1 MEKIVMS
8 LRIYPAEVRF
18 EGVQV
23 GMVYSADIKVKN
35 IGNHNRKI
43 RFLAP
48 RDSQFKLNLNKDP
61 IPLAT
66 GLQVTATVTFKPTKA
81 EDVFEK
87 MYVMVAKRKIEIP
100 LIGLIPSCHL
110 EIQTKINFGTVIAN
124 SKEICKSINISNH
137 GTIPGSFGIKYT
149 GVLPITIQPSNGIVK
164 PKSSQTIKVYLC
176 TDKPRIVSELAK
188 VSLQGGEGTFLR
200 IEAYIVQQIIELLDM
215 YGEKILKCIQFGTT
229 FFGTSRIE
237 HAIIYNN
244 SPNSMSWVA
253 VMEHET
259 VGEELGT
266 NLQQRIDDTLYDLC
280 YINKIRSIDV
290 TTIISCIPNEG
301 ILLPY
306 QKTVIT
312 FCFSPKLY
320 ENGKKYAGSSHRQDY
335 ALFLKFEA
343 IESKDPFSK
352 SAKGKAGES
361 HSFHKV
367 ELALTGS
374 GVPVLLNFVP
384 GTDLEFT
391 PCFMGQHSDILCRI
405 ENQSSLIPVTFS
417 FHKVAHFKIIPEKGK
432 IDEGSNQNVLFSFV
446 PHQLGMF
453 KVKQL
458 IDILGSV
465 AEDDFQ
471 SVKVK
476 PFHQIELNFT
486 SICKPITK
494 RIEMKVIPGLTPLI
508 TNSTGQYVVDETGQY
523 KNFAPVAMLQSH
535 ITSIHNHRLSRNLNK
550 DALVA
555 FPNDRS
561 ASLRS
566 GDPRVEIRTIFTK
579 VERYNYVDPEFAYTK
594 EEQKQI
600 NENKDYYA
608 NFTNNLAK
616 QRMLRKSEREFKR
629 SDNAI
634 DIGMAAER
642 GLKSPHL
649 SVTQLTEELTE
660 SQNLPLQEEC
670 LLITQNLVAKETESL
685 KGKVVNLY
693 KSPSTPQEKEDC
705 NLTLTPKQLHQV
717 VIGPSVLNFGDICV
731 NYLCTKEIHVINNLH
746 LNILVQLEIV
756 HEELK
761 KTNPS
766 SYVIPPVS
774 NTFIPIL
781 FEKNT
786 LGTFW
791 KSFSFTINNIPSGNI
806 LVKAVVKPVAL
817 ELSAKEVVLRPI
829 QGFLV
834 KTGYRGTVRL
844 YNRRN
849 CAARFKWQPLVQENG
864 IAFSIRPAKGI
875 VEGYSAL
882 DCEVSWLPSYNS
894 PEKGLFNL
902 QVCNGNTLPLT
913 CVVKIGA
920 TKVALLAH
928 HVLFENCPQGL
939 TTWKR
944 TVLQNIGS
952 HHAYFKICDQD
963 LLPFITIKPSHGII
977 PVGGLTSL
985 NIACTPYFSERFD
998 TRAKVIIRHGN
1009 ELDLR
1014 IGGFVD
1020 IADIVLS
1027 VSFFNFQGVYVGSKK
1042 VIRFLLNNKGTTR
1055 ARVEFDLSHYKDFSL
1070 EFKDCEVFKDP
1081 KLLNAYAVELEEKK
1095 SMECG
1100 LAFSPKEVAAYDFSL
1115 PISVNFTESSTLSYL
1130 CSASQSFDTQLSSSL
1145 VPLIAPLVPPCTVK
1159 AIVLKPTLKLSSTE
1173 FFFDVSLNN
1182 QIPLDFFNEIQT
1194 NEGQILPLSPPSP
1207 TSNEKVLELISTSK
1221 EVVNWNL
1228 DLTYANKRVKDG
1240 TFTFSTLSGSLEP
1253 GEMSS
1258 IFINFC
1264 SMCPGIYTAEVPL
1277 HLKDDPVCYRLLS
1290 LKGTVRS
1297 PKLTFD
1303 PPLVFLTPVP
1313 LGIQTGIDIK
1323 IIPQNYLRKSSVYA
1337 RVPTIK
1343 LYDGLMIDVLSV
1355 DFPNGKF
1362 IDVLPNGINTELI
1375 SHISFKSMKPV
1386 SFSADVLF
1394 LDDENNWFAI
1404 QITAVAENC
1413 LLTVYPYLAYHLDD
1427 QKVILK
1433 QDEKQF
1439 YSNNEAPCLTCPLGA
1454 LSSIYS
1460 TSTSSSDYESVQQK
1474 FGLSVDMVP
1483 ENIPLPVTERSRPED
1498 NEYVGMKQGQYFFP
1512 DEGRKEYLFFEKV
1525 LIAVETWFSLFG
1537 WSQGLNPISV
1547 PESIRRDVSKGQLS
1561 LPNLPKKQM
1570 NSNSEFARHNK
1581 TIYDMLAYLS
1591 GQMLPGVATTQTLPI
1606 DDTERVMHLHWQHST
1621 LLTFLKTQGA
1631 CLPYIL
1637 PEFLLE
1643 PEDYKKWIKMK
1654 VASKGESEASETPDK
1669 YTLIIEDSKFEAMSK
1684 RVWTDV
1690 LLQTYKVLIL
1700 SRVAPM
1706 SSTNMPTIDITK
1718 TPRIKP
1724 DFSSSNIYSKPE
1736 RILLSWMNTN
1746 YENVRSKIWD
1756 NCNKGLPPPEKWIV
1770 NFDKD
1775 LLDGLVLATQVAAY
1789 CPFLIPKYFLDMYTC
1804 AQSPEQ
1810 RLHNCL
1816 IVVKALHEVDLNIDI
1831 QATDICDPNP
1841 VLMLMFCVY
1850 LYENLPFY
1858 LPAKI
1863 IKFPCSLHSTVVRQ
1877 LLLKNPSQKS
1887 LEYNAKIIGWDAAD
1901 FSLPPEY
1908 KSVINIAPRDCVYI
1922 NMEFTSRFLHP
1933 AEAVLMLISKT
1944 KSGRRGTTMT
1954 FALKAEVID
1963 FKAME
1968 IVKCKTPCYQWK
1980 EVTVNVKS
1988 PFQTVGEFS
1997 VNLVESSTFVFQTSQ
2012 INELNKAAK
2021 DENTGCEA
2029 NSVSTESGN
2038 DDEYFTQGK
2047 LLNSSIKCSFMK
2059 EFFCQVDSLFLDAK
2073 EPSSLSL
2080 HFLPFDL
2087 YKRYCVI
2094 IFTNKKIGEFIY
2106 IVEGTSTVPL
2116 PSRFLP
2122 INNPCILNY
2131 SHPPDE
2137 DLSKDDPVLH
2147 LKCDLN
2153 NVLELE
2159 LKVPVVN
2166 NAKADAL
2173 AFAAHQQMSSLEY
2186 ERRKITGT
2194 LNSSSVRAAI
2204 ALLGLT
2210 KLETHMLFHNTK
2222 SKSVLYSTELS
2233 LPEHFDIPKTI
2244 YIPPS
2249 PHRKLKT
2256 LQMEDASKY
2265 QQADFALLPLRFIPL
2280 TAGRYPCYILLLSP
2294 HDIRLFSIECVVNA
2308 DFPDAKFQFE
2318 TPAFEALTQNIPIN
2332 NDTETEWKCIVTLEG
2347 DWFYGPS
2354 VLYVKSGETAQYPL
2368 TFKPI
2373 LECEVTGSLKLR
2385 NQTDGIEHVFELRGI
2400 GKKPLPL
2407 DHAVIDC
2414 QVGKLTKKPIVV
2426 PNYTKDMLTYKVTSD
2441 LPMVWGC
2448 PRITIEPDNAISY
2461 ILHICPWKRGIFKGA
2476 VSFVAED
2483 RKRADLHE
2491 IDSEQSLQKWLLETS
2506 GNLDNKGSVS
2516 DVKVWFFLEINTFPA
2531 PPVETIE
2538 VTCATLDTIGIEIS
2552 ITNPKQKQLHLD
2564 VILTDISLS
2573 GESTLTLEPNE
2584 TRTYV
2589 FKYSPMI
2596 TGSVNESVVFQPHV
2610 GIEFWYLLKLT
2621 AEKPRPT
2628 TLPEI
2633 QCYLGKN
2640 INLTIPLVNTTRE
2653 TLELRVINSNPINF
2667 LLDTSKK
2674 TIFIVPPHST
2684 TEVPVQFYPSAL
2696 GRANHQ
2702 ASFTFQCKQ
2711 LKEWIFHLSGIG
2723 LVPVPLEPVIIK
2735 TCLGRHLSVIIPFR
2749 NPSTEH
2755 VLVDILLKD
2764 KYNRPKL
2771 PATSIDY
2778 MIIKSTGFN
2787 FTLKQTQEI
2796 PLPPKGTLDIP
2807 VLFVPH
2813 IMKLYEAKVIVQIVR
2828 ANGEYWP
2835 YDNPEELGPG
2845 LQSLKRTKN
2854 GDISHILWEY
2864 PIKGIP
2870 IAPPPKT
2877 HQATLRSRARE
2888 RVEETVHVLLT
2899 GVVFQSPEQR
2909 ELVVIPKKPPVED
2922 DQNQVPVNNDL
2933 PEVHEFQY
2941 EIQFESELMKSN
2953 LESCIALYLVKKKQ
2967 NVENAVISLAF
2978 NIVFAPKKP
2987 IRSVITLAVQCS
2999 TDGIWNF
3006 PVTLTA
3012 TEPDV
3017 DDVINI
3023 EGIGLFK
3030 ESSVAFRL
3038 TSQTQYPESFTAYFL
3053 PGSDREFFVK
3063 PQMGELLPI
3072 HTAGTLISVG
3082 FKPQMYSRKHQATLV
3097 IQTENIYWMYQ
3108 INGLPPNTV
3117 PPTNVAARIDSIHKN
3132 KRTIPVQ
3139 QRNFIQ
3145 ENTKLITTGVSS
3157 TIKGAPLILR
3167 KQ

>member
-8 LRIYPAEVRF
+8 LRIYPSEVRF
-18 EGVQV
+18 DGVEV

-35 IGNHNRKI
+35 IGHHNRKI

-48 RDSQFKLNLNKDP
+48 RDSQFKLNMNKDP
-61 IPLAT
+61 ISIAT
-66 GLQVTATVTFKPTKA
+66 GLQVTATVTFTPTKA
-81 EDVFEK
+81 ENIFEK
-87 MYVMVAKRKIEIP
+87 MYIMVAKRKIEIP

-110 EIQTKINFGTVIAN
+110 EIQSKVNFGTVIAN
-124 SKEICKSINISNH
+124 SKEICKSVNINNY
-137 GTIPGSFGIKYT
+137 GTIPAVLRSIAV
-149 GVLPITIQPSNGIVK
+149 GVFDTSALGHRLMSAGRVN
-164 PKSSQTIKVYLC
+164 
-176 TDKPRIVSELAK
+176 
-188 VSLQGGEGTFLR
+188 LQDGEGTFLR
-200 IEAYIVQQIIELLDM
+200 IEAYVVQQIIELLDM
-215 YGEKILKCIQFGTT
+215 YGEKVLKCIQFGTT
-229 FFGTSRIE
+229 FFGTSKIE

-244 SPNSMSWVA
+244 SPNNMSWVA

-266 NLQQRIDDTLYDLC
+266 NLQQRIDDTLHDLC
-280 YINKIRSIDV
+280 YINKLRSIDI
-290 TTIISCIPNEG
+290 TTFISCIPNEG

-320 ENGKKYAGSSHRQDY
+320 ENGKKYADSSHRQDY
-335 ALFLKFEA
+335 VLFLRFEA

-352 SAKGKAGES
+352 VAKGKTSES
-361 HSFHKV
+361 HSFHKA

-384 GTDLEFT
+384 GRDLDFT
-391 PCFMGQHSDILCRI
+391 PCFMGQHSDILCSI
-405 ENQSSLIPVTFS
+405 ENQSTLLPVTFS

-432 IDEGSNQNVLFSFV
+432 IEEESNQNVLFSFV

-465 AEDDFQ
+465 AEDDLQ

-476 PFHQIELNFT
+476 PFHQIELNFA

-494 RIEMKVIPGLTPLI
+494 RIEMKIIPGLTPLI

-523 KNFAPVAMLQSH
+523 KNFAPVAMLKSN
-535 ITSIHNHRLSRNLNK
+535 ITTIHNHHLSKNLNK

-594 EEQKQI
+594 EEEKEI
-600 NENKDYYA
+600 KENEDYYA
-608 NFTNNLAK
+608 NFTHNLAK

-634 DIGMAAER
+634 DIGMTAER

-649 SVTQLTEELTE
+649 SLTHLSEELTE
-660 SQNLPLQEEC
+660 SENLPLKEEC

-685 KGKVVNLY
+685 KGNVISLY
-693 KSPSTPQEKEDC
+693 NKSPSTPQEKEDC
-705 NLTLTPKQLHQV
+705 SLSLTPKQLHQI
-717 VIGPSVLNFGDICV
+717 VIGPSILNFGDICV
-731 NYLCTKEIHVINNLH
+731 NYLCTKEIHVINNLPQ
-746 LNILVQLEIV
+746 NILVQLQIG

-761 KTNPS
+761 KTNPL

-774 NTFIPIL
+774 NTFIPIV
-781 FEKNT
+781 FEKTT
-786 LGTFW
+786 LGPFW

-806 LVKAVVKPVAL
+806 LVKAAVLPVAL

-849 CAARFKWQPLVQENG
+849 CAARFKWQPLIQENG

-902 QVCNGNTLPLT
+902 QVCDGNTLPLA
-913 CVVKIGA
+913 CAVKIGA

-939 TTWKR
+939 TTWKK

-1009 ELDLR
+1009 VLDLR

-1027 VSFFNFQGVYVGSKK
+1027 VSFFNFQGVYVGSTK
-1042 VIRFLLNNKGTTR
+1042 VIPFLLNNKGTTR
-1055 ARVEFDLSHYKDFSL
+1055 ARVEFDLSRYKDFSL
-1070 EFKDCEVFKDP
+1070 QFKDYEVFKDP

-1115 PISVNFTESSTLSYL
+1115 PISVNFTESPTLSYL
-1130 CSASQSFDTQLSSSL
+1130 CSASQSFDTQVSPSL

-1159 AIVLKPTLKLSSTE
+1159 AIVLRPTLKLSDTE
-1173 FFFDVSLNN
+1173 FFFDIALNN
-1182 QIPLDFFNEIQT
+1182 QIPLDFFNEIQN
-1194 NEGQILPLSPPSP
+1194 NEGQILPLSSPSP
-1207 TSNEKVLELISTSK
+1207 TANEKVLELISTSK

-1228 DLTYANKRVKDG
+1228 DLTYAGKRVKDG

-1253 GEMSS
+1253 GEMST
-1258 IFINFC
+1258 IFISFC
-1264 SMCPGIYTAEVPL
+1264 STKHPIEEKAI
-1277 HLKDDPVCYRLLS
+1277 RLLS
-1290 LKGTVRS
+1290 CGKAPGVDSITAEITVTNGMNQSRFLSTMFSTVLSNASIRLKTAS
-1297 PKLTFD
+1297 
-1303 PPLVFLTPVP
+1303 
-1313 LGIQTGIDIK
+1313 
-1323 IIPQNYLRKSSVYA
+1323 RKSSVYA

-1362 IDVLPNGINTELI
+1362 IDVLPDGINTELI
-1375 SHISFKSMKPV
+1375 SHISFKSMRPV

-1394 LDDENNWFAI
+1394 LDDENNWFAF

-1413 LLTVYPYLAYHLDD
+1413 ILTIYPYLAYHLDD
-1427 QKVILK
+1427 QRVILK
-1433 QDEKQF
+1433 QNEKNF
-1439 YSNNEAPCLTCPLGA
+1439 YSNKETPHLTCPLGV
-1454 LSSIYS
+1454 LSPIYS
-1460 TSTSSSDYESVQQK
+1460 TSTSSSDYESPQQD
-1474 FGLSVDMVP
+1474 FCLSVDMVR

-1498 NEYVGMKQGQYFFP
+1498 NEYVGVKQGQYFFP
-1512 DEGRKEYLFFEKV
+1512 DEDKKEYVFFEKV

-1547 PESIRRDVSKGQLS
+1547 PESIRRDVSKGQLALS
-1561 LPNLPKKQM
+1561 NSPTKQM
-1570 NSNSEFARHNK
+1570 NSNSQFARYNK

-1591 GQMLPGVATTQTLPI
+1591 GQMLPGVATTQTLPV

-1654 VASKGESEASETPDK
+1654 VASKGESDPIQIPEK

-1700 SRVAPM
+1700 SRVAPL
-1706 SSTNMPTIDITK
+1706 SSTNTPSINIPK
-1718 TPRIKP
+1718 TPRIRP

-1746 YENVRSKIWD
+1746 YETVRAKIWD
-1756 NCNKGLPPPEKWIV
+1756 TCNKGLLPPEKWIV

-1775 LLDGLVLATQVAAY
+1775 LLDGLVLATQLAAY
-1789 CPFLIPKYFLDMYTC
+1789 CPFLIPTYFVDMYTY

-1816 IVVKALHEVDLNIDI
+1816 IVVKALHEIDLNIDI

-1858 LPAKI
+1858 LPSKI
-1863 IKFPCSLHSTVVRQ
+1863 VYFPCSLHSTVVRQ
-1877 LLLKNPSQKS
+1877 
-1887 LEYNAKIIGWDAAD
+1887 
-1901 FSLPPEY
+1901 
-1908 KSVINIAPRDCVYI
+1908 
-1922 NMEFTSRFLHP
+1922 
-1933 AEAVLMLISKT
+1933 
-1944 KSGRRGTTMT
+1944 
-1954 FALKAEVID
+1954 
-1963 FKAME
+1963 E

-1980 EVTVNVKS
+1980 EVIVNVKS
-1988 PFQTVGEFS
+1988 PFHSEGEFS

-2012 INELNKAAK
+2012 INELNQLAK
-2021 DENTGCEA
+2021 DEQPGCEA
-2029 NSVSTESGN
+2029 NSVSTESVN
-2038 DDEYFTQGK
+2038 DEEYFVQGK
-2047 LLNSSIKCSFMK
+2047 LLNTSIKSSFMK
-2059 EFFCQVDSLFLDAK
+2059 EFFCQVNSLFLDAK
-2073 EPSSLSL
+2073 ESSSLNL

-2094 IFTNKKIGEFIY
+2094 IFTNKQIGEFIY

-2131 SHPPDE
+2131 GHPPDE

-2153 NVLELE
+2153 NILELE

-2210 KLETHMLFHNTK
+2210 KLETHMLFHNAK

-2249 PHRKLKT
+2249 PHGKLKT
-2256 LQMEDASKY
+2256 LQMEDTSKY
-2265 QQADFALLPLRFIPL
+2265 QQADYSLLPLRFIPI
-2280 TAGRYPCYILLLSP
+2280 TAGRYPCYILLLSA

-2308 DFPDAKFQFE
+2308 DFPDAKFKFE
-2318 TPAFEALTQNIPIN
+2318 TPAFEALTQNIPIK
-2332 NDTETEWKCIVTLEG
+2332 NDTETEWKCIVTIEG

-2354 VLYVKSGETAQYPL
+2354 VLYVKSGGIAQYPL

-2426 PNYTKDMLTYKVTSD
+2426 PNYTKDMLTYRVTSD

-2448 PRITIEPDNAISY
+2448 PRITIEPDNSISY
-2461 ILHICPWKRGIFKGA
+2461 ILHICPWKRGVFKGA

-2483 RKRADLHE
+2483 RKQADLHE

-2584 TRTYV
+2584 TTTYV

-2596 TGSVNESVVFQPHV
+2596 TGSVNESVVFQPYV

-2633 QCYLGKN
+2633 RCYLGKN

-2653 TLELRVINSNPINF
+2653 TLELTVINTNPINF
-2667 LLDTSKK
+2667 LLETSKK
-2674 TIFIVPPHST
+2674 PLFIVPPHST

-2696 GRANHQ
+2696 GRAKHQ
-2702 ASFTFQCKQ
+2702 VSFIFQCKQ
-2711 LKEWIFHLSGIG
+2711 LQEWIFHLSGIG
-2723 LVPVPLEPVIIK
+2723 LVPVPLEPVNIQ
-2735 TCLGRHLSVIIPFR
+2735 TCIGRHLSVIIPFR
-2749 NPSTEH
+2749 NPTTEH
-2755 VLVDILLKD
+2755 VLVDIILKD
-2764 KYNRPKL
+2764 KYGNPKL
-2771 PATSIDY
+2771 PASSMDCSV
-2778 MIIKSTGFN
+2778 IKSTGFN

-2796 PLPPKGTLDIP
+2796 PLSPKGKLDIP
-2807 VLFVPH
+2807 VLFIPH
-2813 IMKLYEAKVIVQIVR
+2813 IMKLYEAMVIVQIVR
-2828 ANGEYWP
+2828 ANRQYWP

-2845 LQSLKRTKN
+2845 LQSLKRTEN
-2854 GDISHILWEY
+2854 GDISHIVWEY

-2877 HQATLRSRARE
+2877 HQASLKSRARE
-2888 RVEETVHVLLT
+2888 RVEETVHVILT
-2899 GVVFQSPEQR
+2899 GVVFHAPEQR
-2909 ELVVIPKKPPVED
+2909 ELVVIPKKTLVED
-2922 DQNQVPVNNDL
+2922 EQNQVPVNNDL
-2933 PEVHEFQY
+2933 HEVHEFQY

-2953 LESCIALYLVKKKQ
+2953 LESCIALYLIKKKQ
-2967 NVENAVISLAF
+2967 NVENGVITLAF

-3006 PVTLTA
+3006 PITLTA
-3012 TEPDV
+3012 TEPEV

-3030 ESSVAFRL
+3030 ESTVAFRL
-3038 TSQTQYPESFTAYFL
+3038 TSQTRYPESFTAYFL

-3063 PQMGELLPI
+3063 PQMGELLPL

-3117 PPTNVAARIDSIHKN
+3117 PPTKVSAKIDSINKN
-3132 KRTIPVQ
+3132 MRTIPVQ
-3139 QRNFIQ
+3139 QRNFIR